1 MEIQETKPEKS
12 ARAKH
17 IEVIMLVFAVLG
29 VLGLVTMGAK
39 QILDTVTIVNVP
51 VEGEWVASDKAWVVN
66 FRPDK
71 SFLIATGPAQ
81 NTPALAGRSEG
92 SEPKPAERAWSDAWA
107 AGEAKYSID
116 ARGTVWVTLKNGR
129 TYTATLTPS
138 YPNQM
143 DLIDSE
149 TGSVGLFMRS
159 APIKASVPLPNKASP
174 PPQ

>member
-1 MEIQETKPEKS
+1 MAIQESKLEKS
-12 ARAKH
+12 ARARH
-17 IEVIMLVFAVLG
+17 IEIVMLVFAVLG

-39 QILDTVTIVNVP
+39 QILDTVNIVNVP
-51 VEGEWVASDKAWVVN
+51 VEGEWTAGDKDWVVN

-71 SFLIATGPAQ
+71 SFLIANAPAR
-81 NTPALAGRSEG
+81 TSVGSGRSEA
-92 SEPKPAERAWSDAWA
+92 SEPKSAGRAWSDAWS
-107 AGEAKYSID
+107 AGEAKYVVD

-129 TYTATLTPS
+129 TYTATLAPA

-149 TGSVGLFMRS
+149 TGAVELFLRSV
-159 APIKASVPLPNKASP
+159 PIKATVPALNRASP